1 MNKLRNWTL
10 EDILQTQG
18 TPGNIESPHI
28 YFSGRLEVPP
38 TSGHPSVDG
47 TEPVVT
53 VASRRIHIKRN
64 GLPDREWNQKLS
76 HVRHDYV
83 ASELRGSTDMSLTV
97 LGLEV
102 ALTPDCILT
111 DPPKVLE
118 LATVQT
124 PTERNMESACLSK
137 RIAYSDILSKASIP
151 YFIIVVSIDRVYSNC
166 QLTQEMVDQLCLR
179 CRVGLNLAELVRDIT
194 GQGSVGGTEA
204 EDNKKMSLLLL
215 SKIAKMP
222 VNYSDTFTLEL
233 QSEAIRDNTPAETE
247 HVRYLMERTLEK
259 SGSIQKSLPEDT
271 CEKYLEGMV
280 SRGVKEDEKRVSN
293 VPFIL
298 TKRVPQM
305 SKLSSE
311 VQEVG
316 LNIDTPDEMLK
327 ILTQSLDRWNCTER
341 THDIQTKYTTS
352 YSEAVNGVPLTT
364 QHNMRKLGEVSID
377 LNEEEW
383 SRLALSGVGAKLR
396 RGLES
401 VIRKEEHDKISFSPY
416 SNTKDIETFIN
427 HPVEFDTEEGLEI
440 MKSPSC
446 RLTCAVK
453 DRMSKTSDS
462 LELWKW
468 TSQMKD
474 VQHST
479 MLTEMFTELS
489 YVYKVPHKSNKW
501 SVMKLPNY
509 DTIMVVKCTGTHIFM
524 FSAHLKSSSTKFDT
538 GKLGPT
544 IFETENYYVTDWM
557 SFTEVALEHYCKAGP
572 YLKGIALYLLKFF
585 KIDVTKDNI
594 ILDTQYNQCFRTIQ
608 LLFYNNKADAEE
620 IVTSSRYMYMR
631 VMQQFDSD
639 PFRFVERLPE
649 VLRSRL
655 SAYLLIKMTNLMK
668 YYRINKPYRKVVR
681 VRRPKEAEETD
692 PWFPDTDTTEEHRFF
707 KLRSLFFDGPLS
719 FEQLVDSFY
728 FGYVI
733 SKTKGRAG
741 DRSFKIVAK
750 ICKEHFWF
758 MENIMDKN
766 ELIWALR
773 NEPLRHA
780 WDPALLRSLID
791 LWLEKKKTEHGQQF
805 QQMLGDRLHQT
816 LARLDFLDIA
826 TLKASAKYHENEWL
840 NIRDSTSTGRK
851 RVKELKEDNP
861 ELQGKRPR
869 VITAL
874 GRLIQHYMKMT
885 GDREPTYHKVMLLAL
900 EELIERGWLYCD
912 LFPKDQHG
920 GDREIHVIEIRAR
933 VVHYAVEQSAQ
944 VVGTMTETDSICNPK
959 AKDKFMVNHE
969 KSATALLGEH
979 VTVCKSADA
988 TKWCQRHHVSKF
1000 YFMLA
1005 RITRGSGLE
1014 ELYRRYF
1021 ALWTLKRIAIPEDLV
1036 AILNSSKDLVTDNKT
1051 FRKLR
1056 DAFWKGTD
1064 PFIGE
1069 RTILISSPDGMW
1081 QGITHRVSTN
1091 FHSVPHEA
1099 MNELIH
1105 QHLSLAGVQ
1114 NVSSNVQGSD
1124 DSAMCISISSKSK
1137 RDHSLVNVMLK
1148 WKEELFQ
1155 YLSIWPSEAKSS
1167 IGTYG
1172 MVEYNSEWWLEGKV
1186 VRPTFRWVSAA
1197 LSTTLTETFYERVQT
1212 FYNLTTQCLETGGF
1226 TLTCASLQLCQ
1237 SELHYKMLGLDN
1249 HILGDFSARNL
1260 LKAGHPAVGFFPLEF
1275 DFNCGVTGFDFCLFY
1290 YAMKGWTYL
1299 HDSDWEM
1306 VNPSCTL
1313 DYDSKLDKSLR
1324 DSMRSV
1330 EIRFGNGK
1338 LHERVVKETGLETIE
1353 EAVTLLESNPESLYS
1368 RSKNWKEQEAKLVS
1382 KLFDRGVKESL
1393 SSHQPTIR
1401 SFSSSSYMLNRP
1413 CFNVSRRLLNLE
1425 LSRARP
1431 DKMTLLQAIF
1441 LFSKKR
1447 EEIKTLSKTQLRDV
1461 ISKQFLKF
1469 GQYEDMLKD
1478 IEVWS
1483 KGIRPTDSFI
1493 RPRGKVTYIVWGGEQ
1508 PIEFP
1513 LMDIV
1518 RRQWFQ
1524 HNTVHVSRT
1533 VFRAIWGK
1541 TKAYY
1546 RFLEDTHDT
1555 TMERT
1560 GLGPIPLHSLLGS
1573 IEKKERK
1580 LTLCDTT
1587 AKRHDFNNLV
1597 SRLYWPGKKLLS
1609 GHELEKTS
1617 DLSSTLMNDL
1627 YMTISSPLE
1636 KQGKLDLLSDILLGN
1651 SVMRESYSSLP
1662 PHLHRLKCI
1671 SNYLRDGIKDEAMMN
1686 IASLKLGVLGYF
1698 MKRQDKEKKYI
1709 QTKGGNY
1716 MMVEEPISSGLWLGS
1731 VNGIPVRI
1739 TMLGKVCKNIEIKF
1753 LDDTQHLASTLVRMM
1768 KEFHLSAPEEQSSGK
1783 PNIFLSATGN
1793 FFVAGNSVKDS
1804 ILITRNPELE
1814 DQISENLG
1822 EGRWVLNCSETT
1834 IRLQAILGNHR
1845 GDKVECTILNH
1856 SFRNRDWIPGKP
1868 VSQDLG
1874 FNNYILKTWF
1884 SASQLVP
1891 AQCLKSLGVSPRWSS
1906 ISKLL
1911 ARLKNVKEPVVVDG
1925 VDVSSFL
1932 SLCRHSLTV
1941 SLEAQREELSR
1952 IDDTDRRKAVASDQ
1966 LLLRQISKITDEQV
1980 KGLSGAS
1987 GRVNNFLDFQTKH
2000 NLMDVPESS
2009 PVSKRANWDTD
2020 SSSASEEFNNKTSL
2034 ANDGPIPNMVDLKIS
2049 DDQMEDIASY
2059 FTQGVID
2066 NWWLN
2071 DSIDVSRTVNP
2082 LALTFF
2088 YPVKQLVNLEEDATK
2103 IREYILNANVDGLS
2117 SMSYHSLAGVFL
2129 GLAFRMP
2136 LGRISRRDLL
2146 ERKQLMG
2153 MDISDDESS
2162 DIDSDS
2168 EDSGS
2173 LDEGQN
2179 QPGPNYGTDTISRG
2193 LENKFTDEQLKSNI
2207 ISLQKMLNGAPSAL
2221 KWELEL
2227 ILRRNKVELNSRSH
2241 DSSVSPLGLLRLSE
2255 VADQVIKEYESST
2268 EDAVTFLSSV
2278 SAGKLSIL
2286 ITKGLEKAS
2295 YLEENGAISNSEYRE
2310 MLSMAWKN
2318 FCSVPLMSLLAIAT
2332 GRNLNIQELVGVE
2345 GTVKSIHMVN
2355 YSFCTGT
2362 ITINVV

>member
-1 MNKLRNWTL
+1 MNKLRNWGL
-10 EDILQTQG
+10 EDILQIQG
-18 TPGNIESPHI
+18 APGDIESPNV
-28 YFSGRLEVPP
+28 YFASRLEMPM
-38 TSGHPSVDG
+38 TRGYQSSDG
-47 TEPVVT
+47 SEPILIVGD
-53 VASRRIHIKRN
+53 RRIHVKRN
-64 GLPDREWNQKLS
+64 DLPDREWNQKLS

-83 ASELRGSTDMSLTV
+83 ASELRKSTDMGLSV
-97 LGLEV
+97 LGIEV

-137 RIAYSDILSKASIP
+137 KIAYSDILNKAGVP
-151 YFIIVVSIDRVYSNC
+151 YYILVVSIDRVYSNC
-166 QLTQEMVDQLCLR
+166 TLTQEIVDQLCLR
-179 CRVGLNLAELVRDIT
+179 CRIGLNLAELVREIT
-194 GQGSVGGTEA
+194 GQGSTGGTEA

-222 VNYSDTFTLEL
+222 VNYSDTFTMEL
-233 QSEAIRDNTPAETE
+233 QSEALRDNTPSETE
-247 HVRYLMERTLEK
+247 HVRFLMERTLEK
-259 SGSIQKSLPEDT
+259 SGAIQKSLPEDT
-271 CEKYLEGMV
+271 CERYLETMI
-280 SRGVKEDEKRVSN
+280 SKGVKEDNKRVSN
-293 VPFIL
+293 VPFL
-298 TKRVPQM
+298 LSHRFSQL
-305 SKLSSE
+305 SKSTSE
-311 VQEVG
+311 MLNTG
-316 LNIDTPDEMLK
+316 LNMSVPDEMFK
-327 ILTQSLDRWNCTER
+327 ILTQSLDRWNCSER
-341 THDIQTKYTTS
+341 THDTQTKYTTS
-352 YSEAVNGVPLTT
+352 YSEAVNGVPLTM

-377 LNEEEW
+377 LTEDEW

-396 RGLES
+396 KSIEA
-401 VIRKEEHDKISFSPY
+401 VVKKEEHDKISFSPY
-416 SNTKDIETFIN
+416 SDTKDIDTFVNQSIQ
-427 HPVEFDTEEGLEI
+427 FDPEEGLEL

-446 RLTCAVK
+446 RLTCAAK
-453 DRMSKTSDS
+453 DRLSKESDS

-489 YVYKVPHKSNKW
+489 YIYKVPHQSNKW

-509 DTIMVVKCTGTHIFM
+509 DVVMIVKCTGTHIFM
-524 FSAHLKSSSTKFDT
+524 FSAHLKKTTDKFET
-538 GKLGPT
+538 GRLGPT
-544 IFETENYYVTDWM
+544 IYETDEYYVTDWM
-557 SFTEVALEHYCKAGP
+557 SFTEVSLEHYCKAGP

-594 ILDTQYNQCFRTIQ
+594 VLDTQYNQCFRTIQ

-655 SAYLLIKMTNLMK
+655 SSYLLLKMINIMK
-668 YYRINKPYRKVVR
+668 YYRNNKPYRKVVR

-758 MENIMDKN
+758 MENIMEKN

-773 NEPLRHA
+773 SEPLRHA

-791 LWLEKKKTEHGQQF
+791 LWLEKKKTEYGQQF
-805 QQMLGDRLHQT
+805 QQILGDRLHQS

-840 NIRDSTSTGRK
+840 NIRDSDSTGRK
-851 RVKELKEDNP
+851 RVKELREDNP

-874 GRLIQHYMKMT
+874 GKLIQHYMKVT
-885 GDREPTYHKVMLLAL
+885 GDREPTYHKVLIMSL

-944 VVGTMTETDSICNPK
+944 IIGTMTETDSICNPK
-959 AKDKFMVNHE
+959 AKDGFMKNHE

-979 VTVCKSADA
+979 VTICKSADA

-1005 RITRGSGLE
+1005 RVTRGSGLE

-1091 FHSVPHEA
+1091 FHSIPHEA

-1105 QHLSLAGVQ
+1105 QHLSLAGIQ

-1124 DSAMCISISSKSK
+1124 DSAMCISISSKNK
-1137 RDHSLVNVMLK
+1137 RDHALVNVMLK

-1186 VRPTFRWVSAA
+1186 VRPTFRWISAA

-1226 TLTCASLQLCQ
+1226 TLTCASIQLCQ

-1249 HILGDFSARNL
+1249 HILGDFAAKNL

-1290 YAMKGWTYL
+1290 HAMKGWTYL

-1338 LHERVVKETGLETIE
+1338 LHERVVKETGLESIE
-1353 EAVTLLESNPESLYS
+1353 EAVELLESSPESLYS

-1413 CFNVSRRLLNLE
+1413 CFNVSKRLLNLSPSS
-1425 LSRARP
+1425 SRP
-1431 DKMTLLQAIF
+1431 EKLTLMQAIF
-1441 LFSKKR
+1441 LFSRKR
-1447 EEIKTLSKTQLRDV
+1447 EEIKNISRHELNAIV
-1461 ISKQFLKF
+1461 SKQFLKY
-1469 GQYEDMLKD
+1469 GQYTELMRD
-1478 IEVWS
+1478 IEIWN

-1493 RPRGKVTYIVWGGEQ
+1493 RPRGKVTYIVWGSEQ
-1508 PIEFP
+1508 PIDFP
-1513 LMDIV
+1513 LMDII
-1518 RRQWFQ
+1518 RKQWFQ

-1533 VFRAIWGK
+1533 VFRSIWSK

-1546 RFLEDTHDT
+1546 RFLEDTHEDT
-1555 TMERT
+1555 LSKT
-1560 GLGPIPLHSLLGS
+1560 GLGPIPLHSLIGS
-1573 IEKKERK
+1573 VEKKERK

-1617 DLSSTLMNDL
+1617 DTSATLLNDL

-1636 KQGKLDLLSDILLGN
+1636 RQTKLRFLENLLIN
-1651 SVMRESYSSLP
+1651 SELMREGYNSLP

-1671 SNYLRDGIKDEAMMN
+1671 SNYLKDGVKDEAMMN

-1698 MKRQDKEKKYI
+1698 MKRQEKEKKYI
-1709 QTKGGNY
+1709 KTKGGNY
-1716 MMVEEPISSGLWLGS
+1716 LMVEEPVSSGLWLGS

-1739 TMLGKVCKNIEIKF
+1739 TMLGKICKSIEIKF

-1768 KEFHLSAPEEQSSGK
+1768 KEFHLNAPEEQSCSK
-1783 PNIFLSATGN
+1783 PNIFLSATGS
-1793 FFVAGNSVKDS
+1793 FFVAGNAVKDS
-1804 ILITRNPELE
+1804 ILVVRNPELG
-1814 DQISENLG
+1814 DQISESLG
-1822 EGRWVLNCSETT
+1822 EGRWVLNCTETT

-1845 GDKVECTILNH
+1845 GDRVECTILNH
-1856 SFRNRDWIPGKP
+1856 TLRNKDWIPGKSIS
-1868 VSQDLG
+1868 VEIDTD
-1874 FNNYILKTWF
+1874 NYILNTWF
-1884 SASQLVP
+1884 SAGQLVP
-1891 AQCLKSLGVSPRWSS
+1891 SQCLKSLKVSPRWSS

-1911 ARLKNVKEPVVVDG
+1911 GQLKNVKEPVVVDC
-1925 VDVSSFL
+1925 VDVSVFL

-1941 SLEAQREELSR
+1941 SLESQREEMSR
-1952 IDDTDRRKAVASDQ
+1952 ISDTDKRKANANDQ

-1987 GRVNNFLDFQTKH
+1987 TRINNFIEFQTKH
-2000 NLMDVPESS
+2000 NLMDTLYPEDQVLS
-2009 PVSKRANWDTD
+2009 PSWDAEVSDSADTG
-2020 SSSASEEFNNKTSL
+2020 SAKEEIKGNE
-2034 ANDGPIPNMVDLKIS
+2034 PMPNMVDMKIS
-2049 DDQMEDIASY
+2049 EEQMGDIASY

-2071 DSIDVSRTVNP
+2071 DSIDVSRTINP

-2088 YPVKQLVNLEEDATK
+2088 YPVKQLISLEEDSSK
-2103 IREYILNANVDGLS
+2103 IREYISSANVDGLS
-2117 SMSYHSLAGVFL
+2117 SMSYHSLAGIFL

-2136 LGRISRRDLL
+2136 LGRISRKDIL
-2146 ERKQLMG
+2146 EKKQLMG
-2153 MDISDDESS
+2153 MDMSDNESTFS
-2162 DIDSDS
+2162 SESGDSDS
-2168 EDSGS
+2168 TDSV
-2173 LDEGQN
+2173 DDQ
-2179 QPGPNYGTDTISRG
+2179 QTMPAFGTDTISRG
-2193 LENKFTDEQLKSNI
+2193 LENKFTDDQLASNI
-2207 ISLQKMLNGAPSAL
+2207 SSLKNMLRSAPEAL

-2227 ILRRNKVELNSRSH
+2227 LLRRNQVELSSRKH
-2241 DSSVSPLGLLRLSE
+2241 DSSISILGTLRLSE
-2255 VADQVIKEYESST
+2255 VAEQIIRDYESST
-2268 EDAVTFLSSV
+2268 EDAVTYLSSV

-2310 MLSMAWKN
+2310 MLSLAWKN
-2318 FCSVPLMSLLAIAT
+2318 FCSESLISLLSIST
-2332 GRNLNIQELVGVE
+2332 GRNIRIQTIE
-2345 GTVKSIHMVN
+2345 GDEGAMSVVHESKYT
-2355 YSFCTGT
+2355 FCTGT
-2362 ITINVV
+2362 IHVTVV